1 MQTDSDIHHNKSV
14 PLKIGRRVAAC
25 GAAKRRRKPQ
35 RVPKPSKIAWDAD
48 SLSGAEIQICR
59 CSTVLF

>member
-35 RVPKPSKIAWDAD
+35 RVPKPVAINGTKSKENQKLFNIK
-48 SLSGAEIQICR
+48 R
-59 CSTVLF
+59 NTVTI